1 MSDRLPA
8 AGAAG
13 DARLGPAGGE
23 GVAEAAAV
31 TALAGDQGFGVR
43 QGGQDGPGAASVA
56 GPAFGEQQNQGF
68 AVSVADRVELGVEP
82 APCAS
87 DTARKIPFLSRL
99 AAAGRR
105 VAPHQARTDDVD
117 NARDHPPVV
126 NPGHA
131 ARLVGKKRPKAG
143 ELSPGQ
149 PEMAVRH
156 EASPVC
162 WGLEPP
168 HTPIE
173 KTFVG
178 PEPCP
183 IDHFGEFIQHLQSIA
198 AKH

>member
-43 QGGQDGPGAASVA
+43 QGGQDGPDAASVA

-105 VAPHQARTDDVD
+105 VAPHQARADDVD

-126 NPGHA
+126 NPVARRA
-131 ARLVGKKRPKAG
+131 ACWEEAAEGGRTEPRTAG
-143 ELSPGQ
+143 NGGQ
-149 PEMAVRH
+149 
-156 EASPVC
+156 
-162 WGLEPP
+162 
-168 HTPIE
+168 T
-173 KTFVG
+173 
-178 PEPCP
+178 
-183 IDHFGEFIQHLQSIA
+183 
-198 AKH
+198 